1 MKKKFCVKGM
11 SCASCVSH
19 VEKAV
24 ERLGNATNINVS
36 LLNNTLELETDVL
49 TDEEIMKAVKKAGYK
64 ISKTEDDKYN
74 KNSNVKRVKLI
85 ISVIFLIL
93 LLYVAMGSMI
103 GLPLPSFISGMD
115 HVLVFAFTQIVLLI
129 PIIILN
135 FNYFSSGYSKL
146 FKGNPNMDTLVAVGA
161 TASIIYGIFA
171 ITMII
176 IALNNNDMETVHK
189 YHMDLYFESAG
200 TILTLVSVGK
210 YIEAKSKGKTSDS
223 IKMLLDLSGKTAVKV
238 DDNFTND
245 QVIKVEDIKV
255 DDIIKVSAGQIVAVD
270 GIIIKGEGSFDESSV
285 TGESIPVHKEVN
297 EKVVSGS
304 INTDGIVYF
313 KATSTTS
320 TSTIAQ
326 IVNLVEEAASSKAP
340 IARLAD
346 TISGKFVPVVMIL
359 SLVTFIIW
367 IICSKDLE
375 LSLSIG
381 ISVLVVSCPCALGLA
396 TPIAIMISTGVAAKN
411 HILIKDAKSLENL
424 HNIDTVVFDKTGTIT
439 SGKLS
444 IVSVNAFDNDFLSIL
459 GSLESAS
466 NHPIAKAINN
476 YIVSNNVE
484 LKEVTN
490 FLTVPG
496 LGVEG
501 IINGKKYFA
510 GNKKYIDMKVPSAV
524 MDIDSSM
531 TIVILANEDQVMGYI
546 TISDTIKE
554 TSIEAIEC
562 FKKQGIKTIMLT
574 GDNQNSAN
582 YVKSL
587 THVDE
592 VIAEVMPDEK
602 GNVIKKLKENH
613 FVLMVGDGI
622 NDAVALEEA
631 NVAMAIGSG
640 SDIAIES
647 ADIILVKNDLM
658 DAYTAYELSKKTI
671 KNIKMSLFWAFFYNI
686 ICIPIACGILY
697 PAFEIKFNPM
707 LASLAM
713 SISSICVVLNA
724 LRLFNFKKRG
734 NKDVSSKRV

>member
-1 MKKKFCVKGM
+1 MRKKFCVKGM

-24 ERLGNATNINVS
+24 AKLGNSENINVS
-36 LLNNTLELETDVL
+36 LLNNTLELDTDIL

-64 ISKTEDDKYN
+64 INKIEDNSYN
-74 KNSNVKRVKLI
+74 KTSNSKKIKLI

-115 HVLVFAFTQIVLLI
+115 HILAFAFTQIILLI
-129 PIIILN
+129 PIVVLN

-146 FKGNPNMDTLVAVGA
+146 FRGNPNMDTLVAVGA
-161 TASIIYGIFA
+161 TASILYGFFA

-176 IALNNNDMETVHK
+176 IALNNNDMATVHK

-223 IKMLLDLSGKTAVKV
+223 IKMLLDLSGKTAIRV
-238 DDNFTND
+238 DQEFNNE
-245 QVIKVEDIKV
+245 QEIKVEEIKIDDLIKV
-255 DDIIKVSAGQIVAVD
+255 GAGQIVPVD

-285 TGESIPVHKEVN
+285 TGESIPVHKETSD
-297 EKVVSGS
+297 KVISGS

-313 KATSTTS
+313 KATSTTT

-346 TISGKFVPVVMIL
+346 KISGKFVPVVMIL
-359 SLVTFIIW
+359 SVITFIIW

-411 HILIKDAKSLENL
+411 HILIKDAKSLEAL
-424 HNIDTVVFDKTGTIT
+424 HNIDTIVLDKTGTIT

-444 IVSVNAFDNDFLSIL
+444 IKSVNEYDSLFLPVL
-459 GSLESAS
+459 GSLEKAS
-466 NHPIAKAINN
+466 SHPIAKAINN
-476 YIVSNNVE
+476 YIEENNIVLKDVE
-484 LKEVTN
+484 N

-501 IINGKKYFA
+501 VVDGEKYYA
-510 GNKKYIDMKVPSAV
+510 GNKKYIQDKIKDLSL
-524 MDIDSSM
+524 DIESYLG
-531 TIVILANEDQVMGYI
+531 IVIVASEEKVLGYI

-554 TSIEAIEC
+554 SSIEAIEN
-562 FKKQGIKTIMLT
+562 FKRQGIKTIMLT
-574 GDNQNSAN
+574 GDNKNSAN
-582 YVKSL
+582 YVKEL
-587 THVDE
+587 AHVDE

-602 GNVIKKLKENH
+602 GNVIKELKKDH

-658 DAYTAYELSKKTI
+658 DAFTAYELSKKTI
-671 KNIKMSLFWAFFYNI
+671 KNIKMSLFWAFFYNV

-697 PAFEIKFNPM
+697 PFFEIKFNPM

-713 SISSICVVLNA
+713 SLSSVCVVLNA
-724 LRLFNFKKRG
+724 LRLFNFRKRG
-734 NKDVSSKRV
+734 TK

>member
-1 MKKKFCVKGM
+1 MRKKFCVKGM

-24 ERLGNATNINVS
+24 AKLGNSENINVS
-36 LLNNTLELETDVL
+36 LLNNTLELDTDIL

-64 ISKTEDDKYN
+64 INKIEDNSYN
-74 KNSNVKRVKLI
+74 KTSNSKKIKLI

-115 HVLVFAFTQIVLLI
+115 HILAFAFTQIILLI
-129 PIIILN
+129 PIVVLN

-146 FKGNPNMDTLVAVGA
+146 FRGNPNMDTLVAVGA
-161 TASIIYGIFA
+161 TASILYGFFA

-176 IALNNNDMETVHK
+176 IALNNNDMATVHK

-223 IKMLLDLSGKTAVKV
+223 IKMLLDLSGKTAIRV
-238 DDNFTND
+238 DQEFNNE
-245 QVIKVEDIKV
+245 QEIKVEEIKIDDLIKV
-255 DDIIKVSAGQIVAVD
+255 GAGQIVPVD

-285 TGESIPVHKEVN
+285 TGESIPVHKETSD
-297 EKVVSGS
+297 KVISGS

-313 KATSTTS
+313 KATSTTT

-346 TISGKFVPVVMIL
+346 KISGKFVPVVMIL
-359 SLVTFIIW
+359 SVITFIIW

-411 HILIKDAKSLENL
+411 HILIKDAKSLEAL
-424 HNIDTVVFDKTGTIT
+424 HNIDTIVLDKTGTIT

-444 IVSVNAFDNDFLSIL
+444 IKSVNEYDSLFLPVL
-459 GSLESAS
+459 GSLEKAS
-466 NHPIAKAINN
+466 SHPIAKAINN
-476 YIVSNNVE
+476 YIEENSIVLKDVE
-484 LKEVTN
+484 N

-501 IINGKKYFA
+501 VVDGEKYYA
-510 GNKKYIDMKVPSAV
+510 GNKKYIQDKIKDLSL
-524 MDIDSSM
+524 DIESYLG
-531 TIVILANEDQVMGYI
+531 IVIVASEEKVLGYI

-554 TSIEAIEC
+554 SSIEAIEN

-574 GDNQNSAN
+574 GDNKNSAN
-582 YVKSL
+582 YVKEL
-587 THVDE
+587 AHVDE

-602 GNVIKKLKENH
+602 GNVIRELKKDH

-658 DAYTAYELSKKTI
+658 DAFTAYELSKKTI
-671 KNIKMSLFWAFFYNI
+671 KNIKMSLFWAFFYNV
-686 ICIPIACGILY
+686 ICIPIACGVLY
-697 PAFEIKFNPM
+697 PFFEIKFNPM

-713 SISSICVVLNA
+713 SLSSVCVVLNA
-724 LRLFNFKKRG
+724 LRLFNFRKRG
-734 NKDVSSKRV
+734 TK

>member
-1 MKKKFCVKGM
+1 MRKKFCVKGM

-24 ERLGNATNINVS
+24 AKLGNSENINVS
-36 LLNNTLELETDVL
+36 LLNNTLELDTDVL

-64 ISKTEDDKYN
+64 ISKLEDNSYN
-74 KNSNVKRVKLI
+74 KTSNSKKIKLI
-85 ISVIFLIL
+85 ISVVFLIL

-115 HVLVFAFTQIVLLI
+115 HILAFAFTQIILLI
-129 PIIILN
+129 PIVILN

-146 FKGNPNMDTLVAVGA
+146 FRGNPNMDTLVAVGA
-161 TASIIYGIFA
+161 TASILYGFFA

-176 IALNNNDMETVHK
+176 IALNNNDMATVHK

-223 IKMLLDLSGKTAVKV
+223 IKMLLDLSGKTAIRV
-238 DDNFTND
+238 DEEFGNE
-245 QVIKVEDIKV
+245 QEIKVEEIKIDDLIKV
-255 DDIIKVSAGQIVAVD
+255 ESGQIVPVD

-285 TGESIPVHKEVN
+285 TGESIPVHKETN
-297 EKVVSGS
+297 DKVISGS

-313 KATSTTS
+313 KATSTTT

-346 TISGKFVPVVMIL
+346 KISGKFVPVVMIL
-359 SLVTFIIW
+359 SVITFIIW
-367 IICSKDLE
+367 IIFSKDLE

-411 HILIKDAKSLENL
+411 HILIKDAKSLEAL
-424 HNIDTVVFDKTGTIT
+424 HNIDTVVLDKTGTIT

-444 IVSVNAFDNDFLSIL
+444 IKSVNEYDPLFLPVL
-459 GSLESAS
+459 GSLEKAS
-466 NHPIAKAINN
+466 SHPIAKAINN
-476 YIVSNNVE
+476 YIEENNIVLKDVE
-484 LKEVTN
+484 N

-501 IINGKKYFA
+501 VVDGKKYFA
-510 GNKKYIDMKVPSAV
+510 GNKKYIQDKIKDLTL
-524 MDIDSSM
+524 DIESYLG
-531 TIVILANEDQVMGYI
+531 IVIVASEEKVLGYI

-554 TSIEAIEC
+554 SSIEAIEN

-574 GDNQNSAN
+574 GDNKNSAN
-582 YVKSL
+582 YVKEL
-587 THVDE
+587 AHVDE

-602 GNVIKKLKENH
+602 GNVIKELKKDH

-658 DAYTAYELSKKTI
+658 DAFTAYELSKKTI
-671 KNIKMSLFWAFFYNI
+671 KNIKMSLFWAFFYNV
-686 ICIPIACGILY
+686 ICIPIACGVLY
-697 PAFEIKFNPM
+697 PFFEIKFNPM

-713 SISSICVVLNA
+713 SLSSVCVVLNA
-724 LRLFNFKKRG
+724 LRLFNFRKRG
-734 NKDVSSKRV
+734 TK

>member
-1 MKKKFCVKGM
+1 MRKKFCVKGM

-24 ERLGNATNINVS
+24 AKLGNSENINVS
-36 LLNNTLELETDVL
+36 LLNNTLELDTDIL

-64 ISKTEDDKYN
+64 ISKIEDNSYN
-74 KNSNVKRVKLI
+74 KTSNSKKIKLI

-115 HVLVFAFTQIVLLI
+115 HILAFAFTQIILLI
-129 PIIILN
+129 PIVVLN

-146 FKGNPNMDTLVAVGA
+146 FRGNPNMDTLVAVGA
-161 TASIIYGIFA
+161 TASILYGFFA

-176 IALNNNDMETVHK
+176 IALNNNDMATVHK

-223 IKMLLDLSGKTAVKV
+223 IKMLLDLSGKTAIRV
-238 DDNFTND
+238 DQEFNNE
-245 QVIKVEDIKV
+245 QEIKVEEIKIDDLIKV
-255 DDIIKVSAGQIVAVD
+255 GAGQIVPVD

-285 TGESIPVHKEVN
+285 TGESIPVHKETSD
-297 EKVVSGS
+297 KVISGS

-313 KATSTTS
+313 KATSTTT

-346 TISGKFVPVVMIL
+346 KISGKFVPVVMIL
-359 SLVTFIIW
+359 SVITFIIW

-411 HILIKDAKSLENL
+411 HILIKDAKSLEAL
-424 HNIDTVVFDKTGTIT
+424 HNIDTIVLDKTGTIT

-444 IVSVNAFDNDFLSIL
+444 IKSVNEYDSLFLPVL
-459 GSLESAS
+459 GSLEKAS
-466 NHPIAKAINN
+466 SHPIAKAINN
-476 YIVSNNVE
+476 YIEENNIVLKDVE
-484 LKEVTN
+484 N

-501 IINGKKYFA
+501 VVDGEKYYA
-510 GNKKYIDMKVPSAV
+510 GNKKYIQDKIKDLSL
-524 MDIDSSM
+524 DIESYLG
-531 TIVILANEDQVMGYI
+531 IVIVASEEKVLGYI

-554 TSIEAIEC
+554 SSIEAIEN
-562 FKKQGIKTIMLT
+562 FKRQGIKTIMLT
-574 GDNQNSAN
+574 GDNKNSAN
-582 YVKSL
+582 YVKEL
-587 THVDE
+587 AHVDE

-602 GNVIKKLKENH
+602 GNVIKELKKDH

-658 DAYTAYELSKKTI
+658 DAFTAYELSKKTI
-671 KNIKMSLFWAFFYNI
+671 KNIKMSLFWAFFYNV

-697 PAFEIKFNPM
+697 PFFEIKFNPM

-713 SISSICVVLNA
+713 SLSSVCVVLNA
-724 LRLFNFKKRG
+724 LRLFNFRKRG
-734 NKDVSSKRV
+734 TK

>member
-1 MKKKFCVKGM
+1 MRKKFCVKGM

-24 ERLGNATNINVS
+24 AKLGNSENINVS
-36 LLNNTLELETDVL
+36 LLNNTLELDTDIL

-64 ISKTEDDKYN
+64 ISKIEDNSYN
-74 KNSNVKRVKLI
+74 KTSNSKKIKLI
-85 ISVIFLIL
+85 ISVVFLIL

-115 HVLVFAFTQIVLLI
+115 HILAFAFTQIILLI
-129 PIIILN
+129 PIVVLN

-146 FKGNPNMDTLVAVGA
+146 FRGSPNMDTLVAVGA
-161 TASIIYGIFA
+161 TASILYGFFA

-176 IALNNNDMETVHK
+176 IALNNNDMATVHK

-223 IKMLLDLSGKTAVKV
+223 IKMLLDLSGKTAIRV
-238 DDNFTND
+238 DQEFNNE
-245 QVIKVEDIKV
+245 QEIKVEEIKIDDLIKV
-255 DDIIKVSAGQIVAVD
+255 GAGQIVPVD

-285 TGESIPVHKEVN
+285 TGESIPVHKETSD
-297 EKVVSGS
+297 KVISGS

-313 KATSTTS
+313 KATSTTT

-346 TISGKFVPVVMIL
+346 KISGKFVPVVMIL
-359 SLVTFIIW
+359 SVITFIIW

-411 HILIKDAKSLENL
+411 HILIKDAKSLEAL
-424 HNIDTVVFDKTGTIT
+424 HNIDTIVLDKTGTIT

-444 IVSVNAFDNDFLSIL
+444 IKSVNEYDSLFLPVL
-459 GSLESAS
+459 GSLEKAS
-466 NHPIAKAINN
+466 SHPIAKAINN
-476 YIVSNNVE
+476 YIEENSIVLKDVE
-484 LKEVTN
+484 N

-501 IINGKKYFA
+501 VVDGEKYYA
-510 GNKKYIDMKVPSAV
+510 GNKKYIQDKIKDLSL
-524 MDIDSSM
+524 DIESYLG
-531 TIVILANEDQVMGYI
+531 IVIVASEEKVLGYI

-554 TSIEAIEC
+554 SSIEAIEN
-562 FKKQGIKTIMLT
+562 FKRQGIKTIMLT
-574 GDNQNSAN
+574 GDNKNSAN
-582 YVKSL
+582 YVKEL
-587 THVDE
+587 AHVDE

-602 GNVIKKLKENH
+602 GNVIKELKKDH

-658 DAYTAYELSKKTI
+658 DAFTAYELSKKTI
-671 KNIKMSLFWAFFYNI
+671 KNIKMSLFWAFFYNV

-697 PAFEIKFNPM
+697 PFFEIKFNPM

-713 SISSICVVLNA
+713 SLSSVCVVLNA
-724 LRLFNFKKRG
+724 LRLFNFRKRG
-734 NKDVSSKRV
+734 TK

>member
-1 MKKKFCVKGM
+1 MRKKFCVKGM

-24 ERLGNATNINVS
+24 AKLGNSENINVS
-36 LLNNTLELETDVL
+36 LLNNTLELDTDIL

-64 ISKTEDDKYN
+64 ISKIEDNSYN
-74 KNSNVKRVKLI
+74 KTSNSKKIKLI

-103 GLPLPSFISGMD
+103 GLPLPSFINGID
-115 HVLVFAFTQIVLLI
+115 HILAFAFTQIILLI
-129 PIIILN
+129 PIVVLN

-146 FKGNPNMDTLVAVGA
+146 FRGSPNMDTLVAVGA
-161 TASIIYGIFA
+161 TASILYGFFA

-176 IALNNNDMETVHK
+176 IALNNNDMATVHK

-223 IKMLLDLSGKTAVKV
+223 IKMLLDLSGKTAIRV
-238 DDNFTND
+238 DQEFNNE
-245 QVIKVEDIKV
+245 QEIKVEEIKIDDLIKV
-255 DDIIKVSAGQIVAVD
+255 GAGQIVPVD

-285 TGESIPVHKEVN
+285 TGESIPVHKETSD
-297 EKVVSGS
+297 KVISGS

-313 KATSTTS
+313 KATSTTT

-346 TISGKFVPVVMIL
+346 KISGKFVPVVMIL
-359 SLVTFIIW
+359 SVITFIIW

-411 HILIKDAKSLENL
+411 HILIKDAKSLEAL
-424 HNIDTVVFDKTGTIT
+424 HNIDTIVLDKTGTIT

-444 IVSVNAFDNDFLSIL
+444 IKSVNEYDSLFLPVL
-459 GSLESAS
+459 GSLEKAS
-466 NHPIAKAINN
+466 SHPIAKAINN
-476 YIVSNNVE
+476 YIEENNIVLKDVE
-484 LKEVTN
+484 N

-501 IINGKKYFA
+501 VVDGEKYYA
-510 GNKKYIDMKVPSAV
+510 GNKKYIQDKIKDLSL
-524 MDIDSSM
+524 DIESYLG
-531 TIVILANEDQVMGYI
+531 IVIVASEEKVLGYI

-554 TSIEAIEC
+554 SSIEAIEN
-562 FKKQGIKTIMLT
+562 FKRQGIKTIMLT
-574 GDNQNSAN
+574 GDNKNSAN
-582 YVKSL
+582 YVKEL
-587 THVDE
+587 AHVDE

-602 GNVIKKLKENH
+602 GNAIKELKKDH

-658 DAYTAYELSKKTI
+658 DAFTAYELSKKTI
-671 KNIKMSLFWAFFYNI
+671 KNIKMSLFWAFFYNV

-697 PAFEIKFNPM
+697 PFFEIKFNPM

-713 SISSICVVLNA
+713 SLSSVCVVLNA
-724 LRLFNFKKRG
+724 LRLFNFRKRG
-734 NKDVSSKRV
+734 TK

>member
-1 MKKKFCVKGM
+1 MRKKFCVKGM

-24 ERLGNATNINVS
+24 AKLGNSENINVS
-36 LLNNTLELETDVL
+36 LLNNTLELDTDVL

-64 ISKTEDDKYN
+64 ISKIEDNSYN
-74 KNSNVKRVKLI
+74 KTSNSKKIKLI
-85 ISVIFLIL
+85 ISVVFLIL

-115 HVLVFAFTQIVLLI
+115 HILAFAFTQIILLI
-129 PIIILN
+129 PIVILN

-146 FKGNPNMDTLVAVGA
+146 FRGNPNMDTLVAVGA
-161 TASIIYGIFA
+161 TASILYGFFA

-176 IALNNNDMETVHK
+176 IALNNNDMATVHK

-223 IKMLLDLSGKTAVKV
+223 IKMLLDLSGKTAIRV
-238 DDNFTND
+238 DQEFGNE
-245 QVIKVEDIKV
+245 QEIKVEEIKIDDLIKV
-255 DDIIKVSAGQIVAVD
+255 GAGQIVPVD

-285 TGESIPVHKEVN
+285 TGESIPVHKETN
-297 EKVVSGS
+297 DKVISGS

-313 KATSTTS
+313 KATSTTT

-346 TISGKFVPVVMIL
+346 KISGKFVPVVMIL
-359 SLVTFIIW
+359 SVITFIIW

-411 HILIKDAKSLENL
+411 HILIKDAKSLEAL
-424 HNIDTVVFDKTGTIT
+424 HNIDTVVLDKTGTIT

-444 IVSVNAFDNDFLSIL
+444 IKSVNEYDPLFLSVL
-459 GSLESAS
+459 GSLEKAS
-466 NHPIAKAINN
+466 SHPIAKAINN
-476 YIVSNNVE
+476 YIEENNIVLKDVE
-484 LKEVTN
+484 N

-501 IINGKKYFA
+501 VVDGKKYFA
-510 GNKKYIDMKVPSAV
+510 GNKKYIQDKIKDLTL
-524 MDIDSSM
+524 DIESYLG
-531 TIVILANEDQVMGYI
+531 IVIVASEEKVLGYI

-554 TSIEAIEC
+554 SSIEAIEN

-574 GDNQNSAN
+574 GDNKNSAN
-582 YVKSL
+582 YVKEL
-587 THVDE
+587 AHVDE

-602 GNVIKKLKENH
+602 GNVIKELKKDH

-658 DAYTAYELSKKTI
+658 DAFTAYELSKKTI
-671 KNIKMSLFWAFFYNI
+671 KNIKMSLFWAFFYNV
-686 ICIPIACGILY
+686 ICIPIACGVLY
-697 PAFEIKFNPM
+697 PFFEIKFNPM

-713 SISSICVVLNA
+713 SLSSVCVVLNA
-724 LRLFNFKKRG
+724 LRLFNFRKRG
-734 NKDVSSKRV
+734 TK

>member
-1 MKKKFCVKGM
+1 MRKKFCVKGM

-24 ERLGNATNINVS
+24 AKLGNSENINVS
-36 LLNNTLELETDVL
+36 LLNNTLELDTDIL

-64 ISKTEDDKYN
+64 ISKIEDNSYN
-74 KNSNVKRVKLI
+74 KTSNSKKIKLI
-85 ISVIFLIL
+85 ISVVFLIL

-115 HVLVFAFTQIVLLI
+115 HILAFAFTQIILLI
-129 PIIILN
+129 PIVVLN

-146 FKGNPNMDTLVAVGA
+146 FRGSPTMDTLVAVGA
-161 TASIIYGIFA
+161 TASILYGFFA

-176 IALNNNDMETVHK
+176 IALNNNDMATVHK

-223 IKMLLDLSGKTAVKV
+223 IKMLLDLSGKTAIRV
-238 DDNFTND
+238 DQEFNNE
-245 QVIKVEDIKV
+245 QEIKVEEIKIDDLIKV
-255 DDIIKVSAGQIVAVD
+255 GAGQIVPVD

-285 TGESIPVHKEVN
+285 TGESIPVHKETSD
-297 EKVVSGS
+297 KVISGS

-313 KATSTTS
+313 KATSTTT

-346 TISGKFVPVVMIL
+346 KISGKFVPVVMIL
-359 SLVTFIIW
+359 SVITFIIW

-411 HILIKDAKSLENL
+411 HILIKDAKSLEAL
-424 HNIDTVVFDKTGTIT
+424 HNIDTIVLDKTGTIT

-444 IVSVNAFDNDFLSIL
+444 IKSVNEYDSLFLPVL
-459 GSLESAS
+459 GSLEKAS
-466 NHPIAKAINN
+466 SHPIAKAINN
-476 YIVSNNVE
+476 YIEENSIVLKDVE
-484 LKEVTN
+484 N

-501 IINGKKYFA
+501 VVDGEKYYA
-510 GNKKYIDMKVPSAV
+510 GNKKYIQDKIKDLSL
-524 MDIDSSM
+524 DIESYLG
-531 TIVILANEDQVMGYI
+531 IVIVASEEKVLGYI

-554 TSIEAIEC
+554 SSIEAIEN
-562 FKKQGIKTIMLT
+562 FKRQGIKTIMLT
-574 GDNQNSAN
+574 GDNKNSAN
-582 YVKSL
+582 YVKEL
-587 THVDE
+587 AHVDE

-602 GNVIKKLKENH
+602 GNVIKELKKDH

-658 DAYTAYELSKKTI
+658 DAFTAYELSKKTI
-671 KNIKMSLFWAFFYNI
+671 KNIKMSLFWAFFYNV

-697 PAFEIKFNPM
+697 PFFEIKFNPM

-713 SISSICVVLNA
+713 SLSSVCVVLNA
-724 LRLFNFKKRG
+724 LRLFNFRKRG
-734 NKDVSSKRV
+734 TK